1 MKKTNFI
8 SVATL
13 FSIVKEYMNNEV
25 ITSLFSIVKEYMNNE
40 VITSL
45 FEFNIFH

>member
-1 MKKTNFI
+1 
-8 SVATL
+8 
-13 FSIVKEYMNNEV
+13 MNNEV
-25 ITSLFSIVKEYMNNE
+25 ITSLFSIVEEYMNNE